1 MVDIEDRVNKL
12 PERMLRVKEVAS
24 ILNIH
29 PNTVRRWEKI
39 GLLKSR
45 RIGSHRILMF
55 SQENIVDFLDK
66 AKNGVHVADS

>member
-55 SQENIVDFLDK
+55 SQANIVDFLDK
-66 AKNGVHVADS
+66 AKNRVHTADS